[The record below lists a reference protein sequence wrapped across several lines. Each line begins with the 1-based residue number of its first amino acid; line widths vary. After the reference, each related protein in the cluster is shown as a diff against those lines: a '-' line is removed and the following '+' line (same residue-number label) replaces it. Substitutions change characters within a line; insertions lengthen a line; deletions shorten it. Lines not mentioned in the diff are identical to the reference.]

1 MLSTIILDN
10 ETLPISFQIIKLYI
24 IYFYKPRKN
33 TNISLKLNLL
43 AILSLKV
50 LAWEAYLS
58 NNLIW
63 QNLFLMT
70 DWW

>member
-24 IYFYKPRKN
+24 IYFYKPRKY

-50 LAWEAYLS
+50 LA
-58 NNLIW
+58 
-63 QNLFLMT
+63 
-70 DWW
+70 